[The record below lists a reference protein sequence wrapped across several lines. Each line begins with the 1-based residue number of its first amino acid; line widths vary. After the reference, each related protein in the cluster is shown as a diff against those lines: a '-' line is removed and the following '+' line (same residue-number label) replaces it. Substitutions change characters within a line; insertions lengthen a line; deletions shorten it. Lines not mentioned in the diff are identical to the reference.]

1 MDTENLIVI
10 KQKVLL
16 VDDRPE
22 NLLSLESTLE
32 NENLIFLKAESGEEA
47 LKILLKED
55 VSLILLDVQMPGMD
69 GFEAAS
75 LIRGKQKTRHI
86 PIIFVTA
93 ISKEQKHIFKGYE
106 SGAVDYLFKPIE
118 PEIVRSKVKVLLDLD
133 QQRRIVESQNQQLVI
148 AKKDT
153 DNILTNVKEGLFLL
167 NIDNRIKPQYSRALE
182 GMLGQSSLS
191 DMDIRSLLK
200 EGLSDDLHDTAFDY
214 LELMFK
220 EDIVEIDFAE
230 LNPLIECPYIIQ
242 QSDKKITKYLTFNFK
257 RIYSEDQIEELI

>member
-1 MDTENLIVI
+1 MKSI
-10 KQKVLL
+10 KQQVLL

-93 ISKEQKHIFKGYE
+93 ISKEQKHIRDMNLVQLIICSNLSSRKLSE
-106 SGAVDYLFKPIE
+106 
-118 PEIVRSKVKVLLDLD
+118 VR
-133 QQRRIVESQNQQLVI
+133 
-148 AKKDT
+148 
-153 DNILTNVKEGLFLL
+153 
-167 NIDNRIKPQYSRALE
+167 
-182 GMLGQSSLS
+182 
-191 DMDIRSLLK
+191 
-200 EGLSDDLHDTAFDY
+200 
-214 LELMFK
+214 
-220 EDIVEIDFAE
+220 
-230 LNPLIECPYIIQ
+230 
-242 QSDKKITKYLTFNFK
+242 
-257 RIYSEDQIEELI
+257 